1 VTTVVPKRRG
11 VGGIA
16 VHADGGFICSGRDL
30 LHVREGDEARTV
42 LHVDGVAGWNDLCTD
57 ADGNVYAG
65 ALRFAVFDPAA
76 EVVPGELWRVGAAG
90 DAAPFVTDIVH
101 PNGVAWTPDGA
112 TLYVSDTRQ
121 QRLIV
126 FEPATGSRRD
136 VDVSAL
142 GHPDGMAVDEHGAV
156 WLALVRGGIARLT
169 PDGDVDQVLE
179 PPSSF
184 THELLFRRAR
194 SRRDDG
200 QPHGASRAGRVR
212 AANHAR
218 RRRRTGGRGTRL
230 SASLRFGAANEG
242 EAAMALRNAELQRLR
257 KHRVPAWWRDAKLGI
272 FVHWTIA
279 SIPAFRAGRRRH
291 RRARAGRSRAT
302 RSQYC
307 PYAEWYENSLRFPD
321 SPSRSIT
328 ARSTAAALHD
338 VRGGVGGR
346 ARAVGPDEWAAR
358 FAATG
363 ARYVVFVT
371 KHMDGYCLWPT
382 GVPNPHRPGW
392 NCRRDVV
399 GELGEAVR
407 GAGMRFGL
415 YYSGGLDS
423 TFNTG
428 RSARSRR

>member
-1 VTTVVPKRRG
+1 MPWEVLAHGYGLAEAPTIDLDGRLLFSDVLGGGVYRCDATGNVTTVVPKRRG

-76 EVVPGELWRVGAAG
+76 EVVPGELWRLGAAG
-90 DAAPFVTDIVH
+90 DAAAFVTDIVH

-169 PDGDVDQVLE
+169 PDGDVDQLLE

-184 THELLFRRAR
+184 TTSCCFDG
-194 SRRDDG
+194 RDLVVTTG
-200 QPHGASRAGRVR
+200 
-212 AANHAR
+212 NH
-218 RRRRTGGRGTRL
+218 T
-230 SASLRFGAANEG
+230 EQ
-242 EAAMALRNAELQRLR
+242 AELGGCVLR
-257 KHRVPAWWRDAKLGI
+257 TTLAVGGAP
-272 FVHWTIA
+272 V
-279 SIPAFRAGRRRH
+279 
-291 RRARAGRSRAT
+291 
-302 RSQYC
+302 
-307 PYAEWYENSLRFPD
+307 
-321 SPSRSIT
+321 
-328 ARSTAAALHD
+328 AAAR
-338 VRGGVGGR
+338 V
-346 ARAVGPDEWAAR
+346 
-358 FAATG
+358 
-363 ARYVVFVT
+363 
-371 KHMDGYCLWPT
+371 
-382 GVPNPHRPGW
+382 
-392 NCRRDVV
+392 
-399 GELGEAVR
+399 
-407 GAGMRFGL
+407 
-415 YYSGGLDS
+415 
-423 TFNTG
+423 
-428 RSARSRR
+428 